1 MRAVALA
8 CLVAAASSVLRAQ
21 SEVGAIVDRA
31 AAYVEEFQRRFG
43 SMVAEER
50 YEQSIQEAMAIG
62 ARTRGQFER
71 VTLVSDFL
79 LVQVPGEGWT
89 PFRDVFERNGQKVR
103 DREERLAK
111 LFLEGSSRSS
121 FDQARQIMLESSRY
135 NIGNIERTINQPTL
149 PLLFVTSA
157 LRGHFKF
164 ELEKLRIEAEKQFR
178 IAAAEA
184 LGNMLAKANMQI
196 FGDPT
201 TMAQMSEKFMRAAAD
216 LEDKNEKHI
225 VTPGRIV
232 PARELLGD
240 MLLEMKQPKA
250 ALAEFEASQQREP
263 NRYRNYAGAARA
275 AELSGDRVK
284 AAAYYQKLL
293 ALAKDADTPR
303 PELASAKQF
312 ASSK

>member
-1 MRAVALA
+1 MRAAAACA
-8 CLVAAASSVLRAQ
+8 CLLAAASGVLHAQ

-111 LFLEGSSRSS
+111 LFLDGSSRSS

-149 PLLFVTSA
+149 PLLFVTPA
-157 LRGHFKF
+157 LRDHFKF
-164 ELEKLRIEAEKQFR
+164 ELEKRDPEEGTIVAFHEVSRPTYVSDRQGSDMPSTGKYWVDDTTGAIRRTELDVIHTAVEAHIKVAYR
-178 IAAAEA
+178 LDDGLA
-184 LGNMLAKANMQI
+184 LW
-196 FGDPT
+196 
-201 TMAQMSEKFMRAAAD
+201 
-216 LEDKNEKHI
+216 
-225 VTPGRIV
+225 V
-232 PARELLGD
+232 PAKME
-240 MLLEMKQPKA
+240 E
-250 ALAEFEASQQREP
+250 
-263 NRYRNYAGAARA
+263 RYRDRRTTAEVRGVATYSRFRKFQVSTSE
-275 AELSGDRVK
+275 ELS
-284 AAAYYQKLL
+284 
-293 ALAKDADTPR
+293 KDP
-303 PELASAKQF
+303 
-312 ASSK
+312 